1 MNRHTL
7 PRALFSALVAGAA
20 AAQSAAALPPSSDH
34 LPPVKAYVVD
44 DATLAGMTGKFLGA
58 NMLVGLRIDITSS
71 LHNASSGNAHAGGTL
86 QITRNGS
93 GGFDVAVDTRSGA
106 EAGAGGGDAP
116 TGIVSG
122 GRDLQVNG
130 IGQVAQI
137 AGDNNLFSNLTSI
150 SFTTQL
156 PGTDGFNGQMA
167 SESAAGDLT
176 ARITFLDHGVN
187 LDLSAPGATI
197 GQFMNA
203 SGTGAD
209 GRIMQI
215 GQIFGND
222 IAASNRLQLT
232 LLTEQMS
239 TQMLHQQGINHALA
253 GVIGL

>member
-1 MNRHTL
+1 MVTL
-7 PRALFSALVAGAA
+7 
-20 AAQSAAALPPSSDH
+20 
-34 LPPVKAYVVD
+34 
-44 DATLAGMTGKFLGA
+44 
-58 NMLVGLRIDITSS
+58 NI
-71 LHNASSGNAHAGGTL
+71 N
-86 QITRNGS
+86 
-93 GGFDVAVDTRSGA
+93 
-106 EAGAGGGDAP
+106 
-116 TGIVSG
+116 
-122 GRDLQVNG
+122 GRDLQVDG

-187 LDLSAPGATI
+187 LDLSSPGANI
-197 GQFMNA
+197 GQYLSQ
-203 SGTGAD
+203 SGTGSD

-232 LLTEQMS
+232 LLSEQMS
-239 TQMLHQQGINHALA
+239 TQMINQQGVQQALA
-253 GVIGL
+253 GIIGL